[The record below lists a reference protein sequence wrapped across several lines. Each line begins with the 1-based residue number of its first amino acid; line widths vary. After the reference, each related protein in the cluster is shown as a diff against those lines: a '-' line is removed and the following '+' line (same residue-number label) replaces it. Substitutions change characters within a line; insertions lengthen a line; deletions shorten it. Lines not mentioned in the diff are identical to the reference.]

1 MYLILVAQFRGFLQ
15 PLQMIA
21 SLPLELAGVFFALWL
36 AHQAFST
43 VSIMA
48 VIVLSGMDITTAV
61 LLIDMIARYR
71 DRGVPRDQAVI
82 EAAPQRLRPILMTSL
97 ITIIVMI
104 PVAFFPRTGLDA
116 YQPLGT
122 TILGGLIVGTL
133 LSLLD
138 IPIMHTFVDDF
149 IRWLNR
155 TFRGRD
161 WSWPVTETTEAP
173 RYLSSD

>member
-1 MYLILVAQFRGFLQ
+1 M
-15 PLQMIA
+15 
-21 SLPLELAGVFFALWL
+21 
-36 AHQAFST
+36 
-43 VSIMA
+43 
-48 VIVLSGMDITTAV
+48 
-61 LLIDMIARYR
+61 
-71 DRGVPRDQAVI
+71 

-133 LSLLD
+133 LSLRD

-149 IRWLNR
+149 IRWLNK
-155 TFRGRD
+155 TFRGRERH
-161 WSWPVTETTEAP
+161 WPVTEPGEALAREP
-173 RYLSSD
+173 AETHK